1 MNNQQSIHTSGTGS
15 DTGIAG
21 AAGTTGSG
29 GFSSGR
35 TEEAARPGSLR
46 FTTLLLD
53 VDGTL
58 LDFDAAERHGVCAV
72 MRAHGIEPTEE
83 RVQRYHQI
91 NQGFWKAFER
101 GDIPKEAIFQKRYPQ
116 FFSELGVSVTS
127 SEAEARYRRELD
139 ACAILLPGALE
150 ICGYLKERYALY
162 VVTNGVAATQYSR
175 LGLSGLDRYFQDIF
189 VSEDARSQ
197 KPQKEYFDY
206 CFARIPEKDLF
217 KMMII
222 GDSLTSDI
230 RGGKNVGI
238 ATCWLN
244 PYDHTAPPELK
255 PDFEIQ
261 DLEELKNFL

>member
-15 DTGIAG
+15 DTGITG

-91 NQGFWKAFER
+91 NQGF
-101 GDIPKEAIFQKRYPQ
+101 
-116 FFSELGVSVTS
+116 
-127 SEAEARYRRELD
+127 
-139 ACAILLPGALE
+139 
-150 ICGYLKERYALY
+150 
-162 VVTNGVAATQYSR
+162 
-175 LGLSGLDRYFQDIF
+175 
-189 VSEDARSQ
+189 
-197 KPQKEYFDY
+197 
-206 CFARIPEKDLF
+206 
-217 KMMII
+217 
-222 GDSLTSDI
+222 
-230 RGGKNVGI
+230 
-238 ATCWLN
+238 
-244 PYDHTAPPELK
+244 
-255 PDFEIQ
+255 
-261 DLEELKNFL
+261 